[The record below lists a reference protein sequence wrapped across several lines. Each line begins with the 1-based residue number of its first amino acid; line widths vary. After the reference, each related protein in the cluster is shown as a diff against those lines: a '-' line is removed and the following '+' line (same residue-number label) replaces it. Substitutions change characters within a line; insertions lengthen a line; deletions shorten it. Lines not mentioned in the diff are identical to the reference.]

1 MEERG
6 MIEITGAAENNLKKL
21 CLRIPKERLV
31 VLTGVSGSGK
41 SSLAFDT
48 IAEESR
54 RQWQETLPLY
64 LRSRMPHHRRPE
76 VESIQGLTPCVVVDQ
91 KPIGANARSTVGTA
105 SDIAPL
111 IRMLFSRVGR
121 PSAGGSMAYSF
132 NHPRGMCPVCTGLG
146 QETALDEEAMFD
158 RDKSINEG
166 AIRFSQF
173 SGGSWQSIYYTNN
186 PYLDPDKKL
195 RDYTDEEWHVLR
207 IGTREP
213 LIIDHIYKNTGQV
226 SHLPYEGVVTRFN
239 RLYKNRD
246 IGGLK
251 KSVQEE
257 ALSLMCR
264 RPCPACGGSG
274 LNPAALASRINGYN
288 IVDYNGM
295 QVSDLVGVLE
305 DIRDPLGAS
314 LARQIRVGLE
324 AMVRVGL
331 GYLTLSRRTDSL
343 SGGEL
348 QRLKMVRHLGSSLTN
363 ITYIFDEPTAG
374 LHPADVRR
382 ICDLLQQL
390 RDQHNTVL
398 VVEHDRQ
405 VISLADHI
413 IELGPLAGSHGGELV
428 FQGTPHELREAGTLT
443 SRVLAQGLTVNPAP
457 LPWAESFSV
466 ENASVHNL
474 KNVSVDF
481 PKGILTAVTGV
492 AGSGKSSLTC
502 HAFAQRYPD
511 AILIS
516 QSPVGT
522 TSRSTPATYTGVM
535 DEIRKDF
542 AKANGVSA
550 QWFSF
555 NSKGGCP
562 VCKGKG
568 EIMPEV
574 AFADPV
580 AIPCEECGGRRYNPT
595 ALSYTYRGQTIESVL
610 SMTVTEALQF
620 FTRRQITEPLQLLQD
635 VGLGYMTLGQ
645 PLSTL
650 SGGEVQ
656 RLKLASELTKTG
668 NVYIF
673 DEPTTGLH
681 HSDVQQLLQL
691 LRRLVSQGNTV
702 IVVEHR
708 LEVAA
713 QADWI
718 IDMGPGAGDQG
729 GQVVFTG
736 TPAQLL
742 RCENSETDRFL
753 REATL

>member
-6 MIEITGAAENNLKKL
+6 MIEIIGAAENNLKKL
-21 CLRIPKERLV
+21 HLRIPKEQLV

-54 RQWQETLPLY
+54 RQWQETFPLY
-64 LRSRMPHHRRPE
+64 LRSRMPHHKRPE
-76 VESIQGLTPCVVVDQ
+76 VESIRGLTPCVVVDQ
-91 KPIGANARSTVGTA
+91 KSIGANARSTVGTA

-111 IRMLFSRVGR
+111 IRMLFSRVGQ

-305 DIRDPLGAS
+305 NIRDPLGAS
-314 LARQIRVGLE
+314 LARQILVGLQ

-331 GYLTLSRRTDSL
+331 GYLTLSRRTD
-343 SGGEL
+343 
-348 QRLKMVRHLGSSLTN
+348 
-363 ITYIFDEPTAG
+363 
-374 LHPADVRR
+374 
-382 ICDLLQQL
+382 
-390 RDQHNTVL
+390 
-398 VVEHDRQ
+398 
-405 VISLADHI
+405 
-413 IELGPLAGSHGGELV
+413 
-428 FQGTPHELREAGTLT
+428 
-443 SRVLAQGLTVNPAP
+443 
-457 LPWAESFSV
+457 
-466 ENASVHNL
+466 
-474 KNVSVDF
+474 
-481 PKGILTAVTGV
+481 
-492 AGSGKSSLTC
+492 
-502 HAFAQRYPD
+502 
-511 AILIS
+511 
-516 QSPVGT
+516 
-522 TSRSTPATYTGVM
+522 
-535 DEIRKDF
+535 
-542 AKANGVSA
+542 
-550 QWFSF
+550 
-555 NSKGGCP
+555 
-562 VCKGKG
+562 
-568 EIMPEV
+568 
-574 AFADPV
+574 
-580 AIPCEECGGRRYNPT
+580 
-595 ALSYTYRGQTIESVL
+595 
-610 SMTVTEALQF
+610 
-620 FTRRQITEPLQLLQD
+620 
-635 VGLGYMTLGQ
+635 
-645 PLSTL
+645 TL

-668 NVYIF
+668 NIYIF

-681 HSDVQQLLQL
+681 HRDVQQLLQL

-702 IVVEHR
+702 IAVEHR
-708 LEVAA
+708 LEVVA
-713 QADWI
+713 QADWV

-729 GQVVFTG
+729 GRVVFTG
-736 TPAQLL
+736 TPEQLL
-742 RCENSETDRFL
+742 RCEGSETARFL
-753 REATL
+753 REAIL